1 MQQNKMIMKGSRP
14 TIHWEQC
21 MGLNSSVGT
30 AQSAALTL
38 RPWVRIPLKSQHF
51 FLELICNY
59 VKLIVT
65 TTATIISSFKFAFL
79 QFTSSSRLK
88 TTHQ

>member
-1 MQQNKMIMKGSRP
+1 
-14 TIHWEQC
+14 
-21 MGLNSSVGT
+21 MGLHSSVGT
-30 AQSAALTL
+30 AQSAALTQ

-65 TTATIISSFKFAFL
+65 ATIISSFKFAIL